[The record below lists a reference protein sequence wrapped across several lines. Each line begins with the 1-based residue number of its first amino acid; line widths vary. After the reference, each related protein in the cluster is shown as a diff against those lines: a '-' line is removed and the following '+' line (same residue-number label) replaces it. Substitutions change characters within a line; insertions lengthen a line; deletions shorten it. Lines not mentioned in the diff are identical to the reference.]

1 MRYFKNQ
8 QLLQKLMKYNAT
20 INYYEAEFEN
30 RMIRGNILI
39 NHINKIIEPQF
50 HHDLSKYRLLD
61 LDTMSEKTKKLF
73 FNRKVESLE
82 TKREVINEMI
92 NMSVV
97 QQRNIR
103 YINKAR
109 LLPAKELA
117 IELIADLKK
126 EYHLES
132 K

>member
-1 MRYFKNQ
+1 
-8 QLLQKLMKYNAT
+8 MKYNAT
-20 INYYEAEFEN
+20 VNYYEAEFEN

-50 HHDLSKYRLLD
+50 HHDLSPYILLD
-61 LDTMSEKTKKLF
+61 LDTMSKETKEMF

-82 TKREVINEMI
+82 TKRAVINEMM
-92 NMSVV
+92 NMCIV
-97 QQRNIR
+97 QQRNIL
-103 YINKAR
+103 YINRAR

-117 IELIADLKK
+117 VELIADLKK
-126 EYHLES
+126 EYHL